1 MLIADTAAA
10 TAAVKASWNIVA
22 SKEEVVEEVK
32 VVVEV
37 VVSVFRC
44 FSYTWDSCVAASL
57 TIRLKDDDMDKN
69 K

>member
-1 MLIADTAAA
+1 M
-10 TAAVKASWNIVA
+10 
-22 SKEEVVEEVK
+22 VEEVE

-37 VVSVFRC
+37 VVSAFR
-44 FSYTWDSCVAASL
+44 YLGYAWDFCVAASL

>member
-1 MLIADTAAA
+1 M
-10 TAAVKASWNIVA
+10 
-22 SKEEVVEEVK
+22 VEEVQ

-37 VVSVFRC
+37 VVLVLRC
-44 FSYTWDSCVAASL
+44 LGSSLDSYVAASL

>member
-1 MLIADTAAA
+1 M
-10 TAAVKASWNIVA
+10 
-22 SKEEVVEEVK
+22 VEEVQ

-37 VVSVFRC
+37 VVSVLRC
-44 FSYTWDSCVAASL
+44 LGYALYFCVAASL